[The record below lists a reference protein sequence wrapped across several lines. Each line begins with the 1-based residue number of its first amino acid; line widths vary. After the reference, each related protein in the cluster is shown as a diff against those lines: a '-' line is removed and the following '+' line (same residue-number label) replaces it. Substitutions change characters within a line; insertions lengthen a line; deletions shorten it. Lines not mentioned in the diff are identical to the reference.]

1 MKFQQKHDVT
11 FIKHFKK
18 ILEDRGGSLARI
30 SLKSR
35 LNLNVR
41 GRNLDIIRSNFVDQ
55 LAFNE
60 ILVLFPTHLQTI
72 YSHPIDFR
80 GANLAGAKLD
90 DADLSGAYLRGTNID
105 LESQAQNVKFCKTV
119 MPDREIN
126 NRDCEQ

>member
-1 MKFQQKHDVT
+1 M
-11 FIKHFKK
+11 
-18 ILEDRGGSLARI
+18 
-30 SLKSR
+30 
-35 LNLNVR
+35 
-41 GRNLDIIRSNFVDQ
+41 DIIRSNFVDQ

-60 ILVLFPTHLQTI
+60 IIVLFPTHLQTI

-119 MPDREIN
+119 MPDGESN